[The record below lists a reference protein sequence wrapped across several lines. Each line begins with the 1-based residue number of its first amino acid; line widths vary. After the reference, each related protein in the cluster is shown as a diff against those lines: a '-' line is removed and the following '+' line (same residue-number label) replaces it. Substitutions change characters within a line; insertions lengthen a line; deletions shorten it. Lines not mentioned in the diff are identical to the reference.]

1 MVTLLGLL
9 LICGKQV
16 IALKNTDPVVVG
28 KTFLAGS
35 TDPTTGSTGWALT
48 SHGISE
54 KLFTVNEKDEIVGQV
69 AQSVKKVNKF
79 TWDITLKS
87 GYKFS
92 DGTAVTAQNVAD
104 CLTELNQKNSNAKTS
119 LDTMTVTAQ
128 SNRVVRIVST
138 RATHVMESVLAEYVF
153 VIYKKT
159 GVNFV
164 FTGPYA
170 VEKFVGGSYIDLIP
184 NQHYID
190 NKASRR
196 TKIKIK
202 KFSSGDK
209 LAKAVEMKEVDV
221 GFHLP
226 IHTIPDLKKKSG
238 ITVKSFEVGYHYMA
252 FHNTR
257 RPQMADLR
265 VRKAIDLALDR
276 TALAKALAGGKGTRS
291 LFPDFSPYFSD
302 NSDPKGNVVEAKQNL
317 EAAGWTLSNGKRVK
331 NGEILNVTLVAY
343 PQRPGLPIMQPIISK
358 ALTDLGITVV
368 SITTSGNNWNQLDGF
383 IANKNF
389 DLLMWAQH
397 TLPAGDPLF
406 FLNGFFRSDGG
417 NNHAGLNDSVVDS
430 LLDTLSQTEEHS
442 ARITACKAA
451 HSEILSNVPVSN
463 LVTPAWHVGLSTR
476 MANYKPW
483 GSDYYVIRADFYEV
497 APTDTTVASSAPI
510 FCTKTSLILALVLI
524 AFGIY

>member
-1 MVTLLGLL
+1 
-9 LICGKQV
+9 
-16 IALKNTDPVVVG
+16 
-28 KTFLAGS
+28 
-35 TDPTTGSTGWALT
+35 
-48 SHGISE
+48 
-54 KLFTVNEKDEIVGQV
+54 
-69 AQSVKKVNKF
+69 
-79 TWDITLKS
+79 
-87 GYKFS
+87 
-92 DGTAVTAQNVAD
+92 
-104 CLTELNQKNSNAKTS
+104 
-119 LDTMTVTAQ
+119 
-128 SNRVVRIVST
+128 
-138 RATHVMESVLAEYVF
+138 
-153 VIYKKT
+153 
-159 GVNFV
+159 
-164 FTGPYA
+164 
-170 VEKFVGGSYIDLIP
+170 
-184 NQHYID
+184 
-190 NKASRR
+190 
-196 TKIKIK
+196 
-202 KFSSGDK
+202 
-209 LAKAVEMKEVDV
+209 MKEVDV

-368 SITTSGNNWNQLDGF
+368 SITTSGDNWNQLDGF

-463 LVTPAWHVGLSTR
+463 LVTPAWHVGLHSYGQLQTL
-476 MANYKPW
+476 
-483 GSDYYVIRADFYEV
+483 GSDHY
-497 APTDTTVASSAPI
+497 S
-510 FCTKTSLILALVLI
+510 C
-524 AFGIY
+524 